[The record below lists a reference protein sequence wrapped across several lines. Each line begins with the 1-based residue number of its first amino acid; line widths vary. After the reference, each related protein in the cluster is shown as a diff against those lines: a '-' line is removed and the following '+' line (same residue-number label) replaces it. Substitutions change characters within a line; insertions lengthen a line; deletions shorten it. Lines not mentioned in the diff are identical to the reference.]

1 VAWEH
6 APDMVAALVSITLLT
21 YPRFYPLRPACFPR
35 YFLHLCYDGVYAFR
49 PRSCLWCGFDAVSS
63 GLPPPFPS
71 LSRSSLVC
79 LCCHCGCSL
88 FYSFGFLHSLLP
100 PSRHYASARPHVNRH
115 HSPALHP
122 VFQQLVPT
130 ASVYFY
136 TPLSLVVSRY
146 APLVV
151 LCGSDGTRTRAQR
164 QSYMLVAP
172 FTSLSLPECLAVP
185 PRVNHIIPF
194 STIL

>member
-1 VAWEH
+1 MCNIVIS
-6 APDMVAALVSITLLT
+6 VSCLLLT
-21 YPRFYPLRPACFPR
+21 PLCVLTGWGPSLHSGRISVYHAAGLSTFPLRPTCFPR
-35 YFLHLCYDGVYAFR
+35 YFLNLCYDGAYALR
-49 PRSCLWCGFDAVSS
+49 PHSRLWSGFDAVSS
-63 GLPPPFPS
+63 GLPPPFLS
-71 LSRSSLVC
+71 LCRSSLVC

-115 HSPALHP
+115 RSPALHP

-136 TPLSLVVSRY
+136 TPLSLVVPRY

-151 LCGSDGTRTRAQR
+151 FAEGVGFE
-164 QSYMLVAP
+164 P
-172 FTSLSLPECLAVP
+172 TS
-185 PRVNHIIPF
+185 HF
-194 STIL
+194 

>member
-1 VAWEH
+1 
-6 APDMVAALVSITLLT
+6 MVLELMPCATHS
-21 YPRFYPLRPACFPR
+21 R
-35 YFLHLCYDGVYAFR
+35 
-49 PRSCLWCGFDAVSS
+49 LWCGFDAVSS
-63 GLPPPFPS
+63 RLPPPFPS

-130 ASVYFY
+130 AGNLLLHPSA
-136 TPLSLVVSRY
+136 LVVFRY
-146 APLVV
+146 APLMVFAEGEGFEPPMCALRSIIYYNV
-151 LCGSDGTRTRAQR
+151 RRQIRTRCLRPLGQ
-164 QSYMLVAP
+164 P
-172 FTSLSLPECLAVP
+172 SLSLVFCV
-185 PRVNHIIPF
+185 
-194 STIL
+194 TIV